1 MAQRREKKA
10 PPGKERRP
18 IKKKTSILITE
29 SIDYIDYKDVNLL
42 RRFMSERAKVRARR
56 VTGNT
61 QQQQVAVAKAIRV
74 AREMALLPYSVR
86 QVTQRS
92 KGRRDRGERGDRG
105 DRGDREGELRDIP
118 GPIVDDERRRLATRP
133 WTTADARRGH
143 ASIEVES
150 EFDECPG
157 DDGGAS
163 AEGDDVMR
171 IVLRDDV
178 DNLGK
183 KGDLVD
189 VADGYARN
197 YLVPRGLALK
207 ASAGSQ
213 KQADAM
219 RRNREA
225 RERRD
230 RESAQALAAQFE
242 GRTISIK
249 ARAGGEGR
257 LFGSVTSADIAEAV
271 QKQTGAEIDRRK
283 LDLDEPLKELGGVD
297 AAGPAAPRRR
307 GDRPR
312 RGRSGRL
319 IAGRLADRCGRRSLV
334 RVAPVRDNHMGVISP
349 AASDVLRSR
358 RLWTSRD
365 IHRRVVGANVSGA
378 TLGRAPSDA
387 VVRSLVTRLPA
398 AIPVRSRLRGAGLR

>member
-29 SIDYIDYKDVNLL
+29 SIDWIDYKDVNLL

-61 QQQQVAVAKAIRV
+61 QQQQVAVARAIRV

-118 GPIVDDERRRLATRP
+118 GPILDRTSAMSRDEVAAETNGFDEDVIADDVLADDG
-133 WTTADARRGH
+133 AGDEARR
-143 ASIEVES
+143 V
-150 EFDECPG
+150 
-157 DDGGAS
+157 DGRRG
-163 AEGDDVMR
+163 MR

-230 RESAQALAAQFE
+230 REAAQALAAQFE

-257 LFGSVTSADIAEAV
+257 LFGSVTSADIADAV
-271 QKQTGAEIDRRK
+271 HKQTGAEIDRRK
-283 LDLDEPLKELGGVD
+283 LDARR
-297 AAGPAAPRRR
+297 AAEGARWRRSFGSAAPRRR
-307 GDRPR
+307 GDHPR

-319 IAGRLADRCGRRSLV
+319 IVARLTSL
-334 RVAPVRDNHMGVISP
+334 G
-349 AASDVLRSR
+349 
-358 RLWTSRD
+358 
-365 IHRRVVGANVSGA
+365 
-378 TLGRAPSDA
+378 
-387 VVRSLVTRLPA
+387 
-398 AIPVRSRLRGAGLR
+398 